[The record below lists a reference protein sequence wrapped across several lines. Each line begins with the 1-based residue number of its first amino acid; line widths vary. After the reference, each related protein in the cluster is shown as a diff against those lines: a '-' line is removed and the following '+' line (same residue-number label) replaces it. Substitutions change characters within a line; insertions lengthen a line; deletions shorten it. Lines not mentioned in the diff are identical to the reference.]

1 MSNVP
6 PRPAQIRMRVRD
18 EMSDD
23 LRASRAQ
30 LWRSYQSSRRW
41 TLASLALY
49 LVCFALALLANIVLS
64 PVFALERW
72 VRDLWR

>member
-6 PRPAQIRMRVRD
+6 PRPAQVRD
-18 EMSDD
+18 DD
-23 LRASRAQ
+23 WRAARAQ
-30 LWRSYQSSRRW
+30 AWRSYHADRRW
-41 TLASLALY
+41 RLASLALY

-64 PVFALERW
+64 PVFALGRW